1 MKVIFLVGHIQIN
14 RYVYAVRSLK
24 IENWPYGT
32 VIHRVIALC
41 LVKYGV
47 KAAETIFLWA
57 I

>member
-47 KAAETIFLWA
+47 KAAETIFL
-57 I
+57 